1 MDDKQVKHVRW
12 NVLIPIL
19 SGAFATIIAA
29 ATPLY
34 LGVVERTAASQRK
47 AEESGKKADVAY
59 DVLRQHVQ
67 YLEGDI
73 ADIKKELVALRADR
87 SEDVFAQAIQ
97 ADLLASM
104 PLRDI
109 KKMLAQ
115 PPVKKTDHQRLSE
128 LKSGIKDIIHKAEG
142 VGAGSGSG
150 GAATTEEMMED
161 NIAAEAANLDAL
173 PKSIPPAAPAPNA
186 DKVQQ
191 QQRKAL
197 PTSLDDAVKGL

>member
-12 NVLIPIL
+12 NVLIPVL

-34 LGVVERTAASQRK
+34 LGIVERTAASQRK

-87 SEDVFAQAIQ
+87 SEDIFDQAIQ

-109 KKMLAQ
+109 RKMLTQ
-115 PPVKKTDHQRLSE
+115 PQPAKKKTADEILGDVWRILDAP
-128 LKSGIKDIIHKAEG
+128 GR
-142 VGAGSGSG
+142 GAGSGSG
-150 GAATTEEMMED
+150 GAATTEKMAED
-161 NIAAEAANLDAL
+161 DVAAEAENLDDM
-173 PKSIPPAAPAPNA
+173 PTSIPPAAPAPA
-186 DKVQQ
+186 KVQQ